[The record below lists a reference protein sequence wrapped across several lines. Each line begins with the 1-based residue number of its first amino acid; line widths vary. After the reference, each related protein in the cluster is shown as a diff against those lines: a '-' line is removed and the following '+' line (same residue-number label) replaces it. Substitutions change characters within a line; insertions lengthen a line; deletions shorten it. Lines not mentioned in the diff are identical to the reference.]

1 MALKVVQEE
10 DETAEEYGD
19 EELWSSW
26 FRKLVMSSGS
36 EEASPVPDD
45 GGVPYRSSII
55 GSEKEE
61 NLKKKKNLFW
71 KQEKGKIIRGKAL
84 CPSSAALFSC
94 TLNERFSGFVLC
106 LVAVFLLGLPLQRRF
121 KLSNGGWFF

>member
-61 NLKKKKNLFW
+61 NFKKKKSFL
-71 KQEKGKIIRGKAL
+71 ETRKGKNNQGNGLMSEL
-84 CPSSAALFSC
+84 CVSVQLYF
-94 TLNERFSGFVLC
+94 E
-106 LVAVFLLGLPLQRRF
+106 
-121 KLSNGGWFF
+121 